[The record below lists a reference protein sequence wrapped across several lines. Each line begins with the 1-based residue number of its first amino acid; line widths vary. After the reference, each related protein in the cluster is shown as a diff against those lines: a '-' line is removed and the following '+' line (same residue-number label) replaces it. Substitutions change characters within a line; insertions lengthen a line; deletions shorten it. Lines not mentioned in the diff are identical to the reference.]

1 MDWEGGYKNIYLE
14 LVGVWWDIK
23 SLLGVACE
31 GEGRRWKLYV
41 VTCISVERIHD
52 IGEEGETYA
61 VSGYINRGNNH
72 RFMNELWI
80 HEEAWEFAEVRRHSA
95 TAGGRR
101 REGRRII

>member
-41 VTCISVERIHD
+41 VTCI
-52 IGEEGETYA
+52 GETYA

-72 RFMNELWI
+72 RFVNELWM
-80 HEEAWEFAEVRRHSA
+80 HEEAWEFGIEAEVRRHSA
-95 TAGGRR
+95 TAGG
-101 REGRRII
+101 

>member
-1 MDWEGGYKNIYLE
+1 MGVDWEGGYKNIYLE

-41 VTCISVERIHD
+41 VTCI
-52 IGEEGETYA
+52 GETYA

-80 HEEAWEFAEVRRHSA
+80 HEEVWEFGIEAEVRRHSA
-95 TAGGRR
+95 TAGG
-101 REGRRII
+101 